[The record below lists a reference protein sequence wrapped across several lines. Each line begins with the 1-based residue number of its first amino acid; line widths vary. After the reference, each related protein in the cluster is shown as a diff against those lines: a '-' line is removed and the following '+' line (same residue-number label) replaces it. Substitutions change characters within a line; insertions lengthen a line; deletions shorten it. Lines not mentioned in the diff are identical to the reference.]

1 MLLLVF
7 LCGFKELH
15 AFSVTGSFIQ
25 RAREYFFHWSFPRA
39 FSIYAVSNLEI
50 SATQLPRKKSLL
62 TVVSRPSAALRS
74 AERSARRCDFIK
86 RESVFLKQNKRGAT
100 EEELLLCQEKKM
112 SAQRPQCASVPRH
125 TNRREE
131 GVVKKN
137 NNLVNHN

>member
-1 MLLLVF
+1 MLLLGF

-39 FSIYAVSNLEI
+39 FSIC
-50 SATQLPRKKSLL
+50 ATWKSLQRKSLL

-74 AERSARRCDFIK
+74 AERSARRCDLIK
-86 RESVFLKQNKRGAT
+86 TESVFLKQNKRGAT

-131 GVVKKN
+131 GVVKKK

>member
-1 MLLLVF
+1 M
-7 LCGFKELH
+7 C
-15 AFSVTGSFIQ
+15 
-25 RAREYFFHWSFPRA
+25 
-39 FSIYAVSNLEI
+39 NLEI

-86 RESVFLKQNKRGAT
+86 TESVFLKQNKRGAT

-131 GVVKKN
+131 GVVKKT